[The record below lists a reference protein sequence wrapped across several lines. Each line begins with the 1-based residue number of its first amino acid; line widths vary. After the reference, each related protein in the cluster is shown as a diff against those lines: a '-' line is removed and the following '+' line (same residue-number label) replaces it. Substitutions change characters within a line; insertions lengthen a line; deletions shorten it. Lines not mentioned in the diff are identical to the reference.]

1 MARDPNGEAI
11 QLKPATLQRG
21 RYPKGFRTMTA
32 FNIETATVAELR
44 SIASRL
50 AIAGRSRMNKA
61 ALQAAIATA
70 QARLEQLA
78 EASQEIGALVDE
90 GLQALGYAAADAVE
104 FVSEAIQ
111 SEEAKA
117 LAVKALKGAKVVGYG
132 LMLVSMAALMALL
145 YLGLAFQ
152 WAYHLCERWDSFAD
166 VEPKPDPVLEAAAD
180 ALAIA
185 QVLLELLV
193 SRLYGGWAQGV
204 AKVKAWGG
212 AFAGQQY

>member
-1 MARDPNGEAI
+1 
-11 QLKPATLQRG
+11 
-21 RYPKGFRTMTA
+21 MTA

-61 ALQAAIATA
+61 ALQQAIRTA

-78 EASQEIGALVDE
+78 EASQEIGELIEE
-90 GLQALGYAAADAVE
+90 GLQSFGYAAADAVE
-104 FVSEAIQ
+104 FASDAIQ

-117 LAVKALKGAKVVGYG
+117 LAVKALKGAKVVGWG
-132 LMLVSMAALMALL
+132 LVAVSMAALMALL

-166 VEPKPDPVLEAAAD
+166 AEPKPDPVLETAAD

-185 QVLLELLV
+185 HVLLELLV
-193 SRLYGGWAQGV
+193 SRLYGGCAGV
-204 AKVKAWGG
+204 LAKVDKAWRLVDKG
-212 AFAGQQY
+212 AGLG

>member
-1 MARDPNGEAI
+1 
-11 QLKPATLQRG
+11 
-21 RYPKGFRTMTA
+21 MTA

-78 EASQEIGALVDE
+78 EASQEIGELIEE
-90 GLQALGYAAADAVE
+90 GLQSLGYTAADAVE

-152 WAYHLCERWDSFAD
+152 WAYHYLGLAFQWAYHLCERWDSFAD

-180 ALAIA
+180 ALAIS

-193 SRLYGGWAQGV
+193 SRLDGGWAGV
-204 AKVKAWGG
+204 LAKVKAWGV
-212 AFAGQQY
+212 ALVSQQ

>member
-1 MARDPNGEAI
+1 
-11 QLKPATLQRG
+11 
-21 RYPKGFRTMTA
+21 MTA
-32 FNIETATVAELR
+32 FSVDSMTAVQLKK
-44 SIASRL
+44 L
-50 AIAGRSRMNKA
+50 ATRFNIAGRSKMNKED
-61 ALQAAIATA
+61 LKRAIRTA
-70 QARLEQLA
+70 QAQLEQLA
-78 EASQEIGALVDE
+78 EASQEIGELIEE
-90 GLQALGYAAADAVE
+90 GLQSFGYAAADAVE

-152 WAYHLCERWDSFAD
+152 WAYHLCERWDAFAEA
-166 VEPKPDPVLEAAAD
+166 EPKPDPVLEAAAD

-193 SRLYGGWAQGV
+193 SRLYGGWAGVV
-204 AKVKAWGG
+204 AKVKAWGV